1 MYRILVTGA
10 TGFIGKHLIPE
21 LISLGHEVIG
31 AVRTYQ
37 EALNIEQIV
46 VGDLVQL
53 IDWTDFLQDIDIVIY
68 LAAKVHVME
77 SNLDTEN
84 FCKVNTAPALRLA
97 QQAAQCGVKRFIF
110 MSSIKVNGEM
120 TAEGSFFTEQQEAI
134 PTDPYGKSK
143 YLAEQQL
150 LALSLTTTMDVVILR
165 PSLVF
170 GPGVKANFL
179 KMMQLVNRGFPLP
192 FAGINNKRTFVFIDN
207 LISAV
212 LAVLEDAR
220 AANQIYI
227 VSDDESW
234 SLPNLLVCIAQN
246 MNKNPRLFKIP
257 GLLFLFNLLGLS
269 QISTRLLGSL
279 EVSNS
284 KIKNDLGW
292 VPPVRSA
299 DGIARTVQWFVND
312 IN

>member
-1 MYRILVTGA
+1 MSRILVTGA

-21 LISLGHEVIG
+21 LISLGHKVIG

-37 EALNIEQIV
+37 EALKVEQIV
-46 VGDLVQL
+46 VGDLEQL
-53 IDWTDFLQDIDIVIY
+53 IDWTAFLHDVEIVIY

-77 SNLDTEN
+77 TSLDTKN
-84 FCKVNTAPALRLA
+84 FCKVNTAPALHLA

-150 LALSLTTTMDVVILR
+150 LALSLNTTMDVVILR

-192 FAGINNKRTFVFIDN
+192 FSGINNKRTFVFIDN

-234 SLPNLLVCIAQN
+234 SLPNLLACIAQN

-279 EVSNS
+279 EVSNN

-299 DGIARTVQWFVND
+299 DGIARTVQWFVNE